1 MRVRSPVWY
10 LSAATGGGCQGIF
23 ELFRRILPTGS
34 VTTQQDQPD
43 WERLFVVATDLI
55 RQVNS
60 ETLIID
66 HWTFGGATALMLQIN
81 HRESHDVDFF
91 LQDPQL
97 LPFLDPEKRDFE
109 FKIRPNAQSSD
120 GIGFIKLVFH
130 GVGEIDFI
138 VDQPKTA
145 LPAVERVIKGEK
157 VLLETVPEIIVKKI
171 VHRGSSIK
179 PRDIFDIAAASEQYT
194 DPIIA
199 ALRPYKIEVAGALRR
214 LELLNSQFVSDA
226 ISALQVRNKFLPL
239 IEAALERAKKILLIV
254 Q

>member
-1 MRVRSPVWY
+1 M
-10 LSAATGGGCQGIF
+10 
-23 ELFRRILPTGS
+23 
-34 VTTQQDQPD
+34 
-43 WERLFVVATDLI
+43 
-55 RQVNS
+55 
-60 ETLIID
+60 
-66 HWTFGGATALMLQIN
+66 
-81 HRESHDVDFF
+81 
-91 LQDPQL
+91 
-97 LPFLDPEKRDFE
+97 
-109 FKIRPNAQSSD
+109 
-120 GIGFIKLVFH
+120 
-130 GVGEIDFI
+130 
-138 VDQPKTA
+138 
-145 LPAVERVIKGEK
+145 
-157 VLLETVPEIIVKKI
+157 LLETVPEIIVKKI